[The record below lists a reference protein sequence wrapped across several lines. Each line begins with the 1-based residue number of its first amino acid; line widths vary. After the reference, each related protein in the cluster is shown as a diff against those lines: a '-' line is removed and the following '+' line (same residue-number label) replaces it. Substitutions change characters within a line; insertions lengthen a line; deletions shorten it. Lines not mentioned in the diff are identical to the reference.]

1 MAEERITERTDPAG
15 NVTERTIERG
25 GEPTVVVAGAPASG
39 GGMSSIVIVLIL
51 LVLAV
56 GGYLLYANQGT
67 SSKDAAI
74 TNAAENVGAAAEK
87 IGDSAERAV
96 EKIDGK

>member
-15 NVTERTIERG
+15 NVTERIIERG
-25 GEPTVVVAGAPASG
+25 DPTVVVAGAPASG
-39 GGMSSIVIVLIL
+39 GGMSGIFIAIIL

-56 GGYLLYANQGT
+56 GGYFLYANQGQ
-67 SSKDAAI
+67 SNKDAAI
-74 TNAAENVGAAAEK
+74 TNAADNVGAAAKK

-96 EKIDGK
+96 DKIAPK

>member
-25 GEPTVVVAGAPASG
+25 EPTVVVAGAPASG
-39 GGMSSIVIVLIL
+39 GGMSGIVIVLIL

-56 GGYLLYANQGT
+56 GGYLLYANQGV

-74 TNAAENVGAAAEK
+74 TNAAENVGAAAQK